1 MPMPEIRFSDS
12 LEKTRKYMKELLVHP
27 MTGYKD
33 RCDECREWQRGIY
46 QVTTGNFVCVN
57 CLAREYFERLVGKPE
72 E

>member
-12 LEKTRKYMKELLVHP
+12 LEKTRKYLHELLVHP
-27 MTGYKD
+27 MTGYND
-33 RCDECREWQRGIY
+33 RCDECRKWQRGIY
-46 QVTTGNFVCVN
+46 QVAAGKFVCVN